1 MSAKDVETVLKR
13 LLTKLHKD
21 DGLAADVGI
30 DLIAGLEFLTGCDS
44 IRKTDVTS
52 FFGKANG
59 RCRALTLSLVVG
71 DERLVAFVEVME
83 LFELFR

>member
-1 MSAKDVETVLKR
+1 MTNPDLKNGRGGLRDIQLLRAMALGNLCDFPDLDVEQR

-44 IRKTDVTS
+44 IRKTDVDI
-52 FFGKANG
+52 N
-59 RCRALTLSLVVG
+59 R
-71 DERLVAFVEVME
+71 
-83 LFELFR
+83 